1 LRRYLQQDYEDHHG
15 SFNYD
20 SSRGAHNHTAFHLLV
35 EWALGGTPE
44 LLEAIWKQHED
55 NERDAFAS
63 PAAITTD
70 NVFDHLGNGK
80 YYQAYLYFF
89 SDIALKTPINDVL
102 EEWIFSPK
110 ANLDGKQ
117 PQMLNRLLDG
127 ILHPLLYLGYG
138 IEFSLPGLIAEGLTH
153 VSVHGAPS
161 STLLPKSMFGAQ
173 TKRGPGTHAF
183 SIVSRILKDSAFKN
197 YVGSFDN
204 LQVNL
209 GQKIQSY
216 AAEWLVDGA
225 NPAEIAKKVQELT
238 FLNVMIYAVG
248 GWRDTT
254 SGGEFHLAEF
264 TLLHLLTSSMTLTS
278 YMAVISS
285 PTSKSLLL
293 RAYFTRSVAL
303 YISRGR
309 PELPIRSFFAAPILT
324 DFPGPAVK
332 PTALAFPDPRSP
344 FAETPNLWLKIIQ
357 SALVHPDDHLS
368 KVQRTLA
375 HYGSLYGHIAAGE
388 YKGTELKDSE
398 LVDGTLFVRT
408 AALTM
413 EWMGRIREGEPARF
427 WGDDPNYPEARI
439 F

>member
-1 LRRYLQQDYEDHHG
+1 
-15 SFNYD
+15 
-20 SSRGAHNHTAFHLLV
+20 
-35 EWALGGTPE
+35 
-44 LLEAIWKQHED
+44 
-55 NERDAFAS
+55 
-63 PAAITTD
+63 
-70 NVFDHLGNGK
+70 
-80 YYQAYLYFF
+80 
-89 SDIALKTPINDVL
+89 
-102 EEWIFSPK
+102 
-110 ANLDGKQ
+110 
-117 PQMLNRLLDG
+117 
-127 ILHPLLYLGYG
+127 
-138 IEFSLPGLIAEGLTH
+138 
-153 VSVHGAPS
+153 
-161 STLLPKSMFGAQ
+161 
-173 TKRGPGTHAF
+173 
-183 SIVSRILKDSAFKN
+183 
-197 YVGSFDN
+197 
-204 LQVNL
+204 
-209 GQKIQSY
+209 
-216 AAEWLVDGA
+216 
-225 NPAEIAKKVQELT
+225 
-238 FLNVMIYAVG
+238 
-248 GWRDTT
+248 
-254 SGGEFHLAEF
+254 
-264 TLLHLLTSSMTLTS
+264 
-278 YMAVISS
+278 MAVISS

-368 KVQRTLA
+368 KVQRTL
-375 HYGSLYGHIAAGE
+375 GSLYSHIAAGE